1 MIEAIFGL
9 ANAQQRAVVLCF
21 FYGPLQGLSTS
32 YKGRLAPR
40 SLVAIIQ
47 DGGSYDGQW

>member
-21 FYGPLQGLSTS
+21 FYGPLQVP
-32 YKGRLAPR
+32 PR
-40 SLVAIIQ
+40 PTKDVLLPDPWWQ
-47 DGGSYDGQW
+47 